1 MATGAA
7 DGESTASFLRGV
19 ALFAELTDDL
29 RQELAQ
35 AAERVDLPAG
45 AWLFRQ
51 GDPADG
57 LYVVSAGR
65 LEVVHEDPEP
75 QVIRVLSVGESVGE
89 LGLATDVARTASV
102 RALRDSELIR
112 VGNEQFADLLRENS
126 AFAIALTRR
135 LGHLLESTRPA
146 TPAVTRHMAVFT
158 VVALQPSFSA
168 ANVAAQLTD
177 ALSSLGRATTLDGT
191 EVGDGADRDHA
202 LAQAYST
209 VLDRCERDNDWV
221 VLVASDQNGK
231 DPWTQFCLRAADR
244 VVAVADPAAGPPPSE
259 LPDAVAGCDLL
270 AWSSHPDAGLLLPWL
285 ERLAPR
291 AHHFIGPATSPS
303 PSIAR
308 AARRLV
314 GRSLGLVLSGGGA
327 RGMAHI
333 GVIAALEDAGLHIDR
348 LGGTSM
354 GACIGALSAMG
365 LSPPEM
371 RRVCRAELVLR
382 RPFNDYTI
390 PRHSLIKARKAQAML
405 ERMFAGAFVETLP
418 RSFFSVS
425 ADLVTGRE
433 VVHRRGPLWGA
444 VGSSMAL
451 PGLIAP
457 VVSERRLLV
466 DGGVLNNLPVDVM
479 VATDEGPV
487 IAVDVMRRPPPN
499 EGHTLPVPPL
509 LDTLSRATVLGS
521 WQKTD
526 ANRELASLVIAPN
539 LHEVGLLDFRR
550 LDYMVE
556 VGRRAATDALASSD
570 LRV

>member
-1 MATGAA
+1 MATGAR

-19 ALFAELTDDL
+19 ALFAELTDEL
-29 RQELAQ
+29 RHELAL

-45 AWLFRQ
+45 EWLFRQ
-51 GDPADG
+51 GDPTDG
-57 LYVVSAGR
+57 LYIVSAGR
-65 LEVVHEDPEP
+65 LEVLHEDPEP
-75 QVIRVLSVGESVGE
+75 QVIRVLSVGESLGE

-112 VGNEQFADLLRENS
+112 VGNEQFAALLRENS
-126 AFAIALTRR
+126 AFAIALTRQ

-146 TPAVTRHMAVFT
+146 SPAVARHIAVFT
-158 VVALQPSFSA
+158 VIALQPSFSA
-168 ANVAAQLTD
+168 ADVSAQLGD
-177 ALSSLGRATTLDGT
+177 ALSSLGRVTTLDGT
-191 EVGDGADRDHA
+191 EVGDGADGDHP
-202 LAQAYST
+202 LAQAYGA

-221 VLVASDQNGK
+221 VLVASDASAS
-231 DPWTQFCLRAADR
+231 DPWTRFCLRVADR
-244 VVAVADPAAGPPPSE
+244 VVVVADPSAGPPPSNV
-259 LPDAVAGCDLL
+259 PDALAGCDLL
-270 AWSSHPDAGLLLPWL
+270 SWSSHADASRLHPWL
-285 ERLAPR
+285 DRLAPR
-291 AHHFIGPATSPS
+291 AHHLIGPPSSPT
-303 PSIAR
+303 PSIHR

-365 LSPPEM
+365 MSPPEM

-405 ERMFAGAFVETLP
+405 ERMFGTASVETLP

-433 VVHRRGPLWGA
+433 VVHRRGSLWGA

-479 VATDEGPV
+479 VATGEGPV
-487 IAVDVMRRPPPN
+487 IAVDVMRRPPAS
-499 EGHTLPVPPL
+499 EGQTLPVPPL

-521 WQKTD
+521 WQKTES
-526 ANRELASLVIAPN
+526 NRELADLVIAPD

-550 LDYMVE
+550 LDHMVE
-556 VGRRAATDALASSD
+556 VGRRAAEEALASSD
-570 LRV
+570 LRP